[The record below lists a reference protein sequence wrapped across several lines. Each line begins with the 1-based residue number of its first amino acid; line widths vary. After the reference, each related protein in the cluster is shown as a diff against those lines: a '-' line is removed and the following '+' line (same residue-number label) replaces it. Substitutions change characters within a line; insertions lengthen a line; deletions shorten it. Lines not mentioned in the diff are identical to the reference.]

1 VFPRIIVKTL
11 LASWDEPLYTHYVSN
26 DVRAVAQDCA

>member
-1 VFPRIIVKTL
+1 VKTR

-26 DVRAVAQDCA
+26 DVRAVAQERA